1 MPLQETI
8 SRECWSGDSEARLVP
23 RSQLG
28 SIQGNDKH
36 TTVTFFWSGRFMF
49 PHSSAG
55 AIIPIATAPVGP
67 PRAAESERQATIRE
81 LMPYFLGYGKVELRW
96 APGTL
101 GTYQDAMGWVIR
113 WLGDIPPGRITQQ
126 HILLI
131 KAQCAKRNL
140 GPSRIANILAALKA
154 FLRFC
159 QLAVGLETMDVKQIR
174 LPRIPKREVQFLT
187 PDEVQQYVAAIPLRN
202 GPRSYDVDWL
212 GFRVLV
218 EVLLGTG
225 ARISEALSL
234 KRSSI
239 NFQTGEATI
248 IGKGNKERVLFF
260 SPRALN
266 WVKEY
271 VTRRRDEG
279 ETLFVVGRRGK
290 PLRLNAALVRFRR
303 FRQMIRFPKPVT
315 AHMLRHTVATTL
327 LFNGCPIG
335 HIKDILGHDRL
346 ITTCNFYLGADKRA
360 AKKAHGDFLDYDRG
374 E

>member
-1 MPLQETI
+1 
-8 SRECWSGDSEARLVP
+8 
-23 RSQLG
+23 
-28 SIQGNDKH
+28 
-36 TTVTFFWSGRFMF
+36 MF
-49 PHSSAG
+49 PKVSAG
-55 AIIPIATAPVGP
+55 PIVPVVAQPVVGP
-67 PRAAESERQATIRE
+67 FAADPERQATLRE

-96 APGTL
+96 AAGTL
-101 GTYQDAMGWVIR
+101 EKYEDAMGWVIR
-113 WLGDIPPGRITQQ
+113 WLGDIAPGRITQQ

-140 GPSRIANILAALKA
+140 GPSRIAHILAALKA

-159 QLAVGLETMDVKQIR
+159 QLAVGLQTMDVKQIR
-174 LPRIPKREVQFLT
+174 MPRIPKREVQFLT
-187 PDEVQQYVAAIPLRN
+187 PDEVQQYVAAIPIRN
-202 GPRSYDVDWL
+202 GPRLYDVDWL
-212 GFRVLV
+212 GFRTLV

-234 KRSSI
+234 KRTAI

-266 WVKEY
+266 WIKEY
-271 VTRRRDEG
+271 VNRRKDQG
-279 ETLFVVGRRGK
+279 EALFVVGRRGR
-290 PLRLNAALVRFRR
+290 PMRLCAALTRFRR
-303 FRQMIRFPKPVT
+303 FRKMIRFPKPVT

-360 AKKAHGDFLDYDRG
+360 AKKAHGDFLDYERG

>member
-1 MPLQETI
+1 
-8 SRECWSGDSEARLVP
+8 
-23 RSQLG
+23 
-28 SIQGNDKH
+28 
-36 TTVTFFWSGRFMF
+36 MF
-49 PHSSAG
+49 PNNSAG
-55 AIIPIATAPVGP
+55 AIVPIAAAPLGAP
-67 PRAAESERQATIRE
+67 FASEGERQATIRE

-96 APGTL
+96 ASGTL
-101 GTYQDAMGWVIR
+101 EKYEDAMGWVIR
-113 WLGDIPPGRITQQ
+113 WLGEIPPGRITQQ

-131 KAQCAKRNL
+131 KAQCARRNH
-140 GPSRIANILAALKA
+140 GPSRIAHILAALKA

-159 QLAVGLETMDVKQIR
+159 QLAVGLETMDVRQIR

-248 IGKGNKERVLFF
+248 IGKGNKERVIFF
-260 SPRALN
+260 SPRSLN

-271 VTRRRDEG
+271 LLRRQDLG
-279 ETLFVVGRRGK
+279 NALFVIGRHGK
-290 PLRLNAALVRFRR
+290 GLQQQVALSWFRR
-303 FRQMIRFPKPVT
+303 FRVSIRFPKPVT

-335 HIKDILGHDRL
+335 HIKEILGHDRL
-346 ITTCNFYLGADKRA
+346 ITTCNFYLGVDKRA
-360 AKKAHGDFLDYDRG
+360 AKKAHGDFLDYERG

>member
-1 MPLQETI
+1 
-8 SRECWSGDSEARLVP
+8 
-23 RSQLG
+23 
-28 SIQGNDKH
+28 
-36 TTVTFFWSGRFMF
+36 MF
-49 PHSSAG
+49 PNISAG
-55 AIIPIATAPVGP
+55 AIVPVVAGPLAPPLG
-67 PRAAESERQATIRE
+67 AESERQATLGE

-96 APGTL
+96 ASGTL
-101 GTYQDAMGWVIR
+101 EKYEDAMGWVIR
-113 WLGDIPPGRITQQ
+113 WLGEIPPGRITQQ

-131 KAQCAKRNL
+131 KAQCARRNH
-140 GPSRIANILAALKA
+140 GPSRIAHILAALKA

-202 GPRSYDVDWL
+202 GPRLYDVDWL
-212 GFRVLV
+212 GFRTLV

-234 KRSSI
+234 KRSAI

-271 VTRRRDEG
+271 VTRRKDQG
-279 ETLFVVGRRGK
+279 EALFVVGRRGR
-290 PLRLNAALVRFRR
+290 PMRLCAALTRFRR
-303 FRQMIRFPKPVT
+303 FRKMIRFPKPVT

-360 AKKAHGDFLDYDRG
+360 AKKAHGDFLDYERG

>member
-1 MPLQETI
+1 
-8 SRECWSGDSEARLVP
+8 
-23 RSQLG
+23 
-28 SIQGNDKH
+28 
-36 TTVTFFWSGRFMF
+36 MF
-49 PHSSAG
+49 PNNSAG
-55 AIIPIATAPVGP
+55 AIVPIAAAPLGP
-67 PRAAESERQATIRE
+67 PFAAEVERQATIRE
-81 LMPYFLGYGKVELRW
+81 LMPYFLGHGKVELRW
-96 APGTL
+96 ASGTL
-101 GTYQDAMGWVIR
+101 EKYEDAMGWVIR
-113 WLGDIPPGRITQQ
+113 WLGEIPPGRITQ
-126 HILLI
+126 HH
-131 KAQCAKRNL
+131 
-140 GPSRIANILAALKA
+140 ILAALKA

-187 PDEVQQYVAAIPLRN
+187 PDEVQQYVAAIPLRK

-234 KRSSI
+234 KRTSI

-271 VTRRRDEG
+271 VSRRKDQG
-279 ETLFVVGRRGK
+279 EALFVVGRRGR
-290 PLRLNAALVRFRR
+290 PMRLCAALTRFRR
-303 FRQMIRFPKPVT
+303 FRKMIGFPKPVT
-315 AHMLRHTVATTL
+315 AHMFRHTVATTL

-360 AKKAHGDFLDYDRG
+360 AKKAHGDFLDYERG
-374 E
+374 ELVLT

>member
-1 MPLQETI
+1 ML
-8 SRECWSGDSEARLVP
+8 CGL
-23 RSQLG
+23 
-28 SIQGNDKH
+28 
-36 TTVTFFWSGRFMF
+36 
-49 PHSSAG
+49 
-55 AIIPIATAPVGP
+55 
-67 PRAAESERQATIRE
+67 RQAIEIGRE
-81 LMPYFLGYGKVELRW
+81 AFCLGAWRHTVGAHEQQLSTESRAGTLFLSSRYLLYNTVVLSKLMPFFLGYGKVELRW
-96 APGTL
+96 AAGTL
-101 GTYQDAMGWVIR
+101 EKYEDAMGWVIR
-113 WLGDIPPGRITQQ
+113 WLGDIAPGRITQQ

-131 KAQCAKRNL
+131 KAQCAGRNH
-140 GPSRIANILAALKA
+140 GPSRIAHILAALKA

-202 GPRSYDVDWL
+202 GPRSYDVDRL

-239 NFQTGEATI
+239 SFQTGEATI

-271 VTRRRDEG
+271 VSRRRDQG
-279 ETLFVVGRRGK
+279 EALFVVGRRGK
-290 PLRLNAALVRFRR
+290 PLRL
-303 FRQMIRFPKPVT
+303 Q
-315 AHMLRHTVATTL
+315 
-327 LFNGCPIG
+327 
-335 HIKDILGHDRL
+335 
-346 ITTCNFYLGADKRA
+346 
-360 AKKAHGDFLDYDRG
+360 
-374 E
+374 

>member
-36 TTVTFFWSGRFMF
+36 TTVTSFWSGRFMF
-49 PHSSAG
+49 PNNSAG
-55 AIIPIATAPVGP
+55 AIVPIAAAPLDP
-67 PRAAESERQATIRE
+67 PFATEGERQATIRE

-96 APGTL
+96 ASGTL
-101 GTYQDAMGWVIR
+101 EKYEDAMRWVIR
-113 WLGDIPPGRITQQ
+113 WLGEIPPGSITRQQ
-126 HILLI
+126 ILLI
-131 KAQCAKRNL
+131 KAECAGRNH
-140 GPSRIANILAALKA
+140 GPSRIAHILAALKA

-159 QLAVGLETMDVKQIR
+159 QLAVGLQTMDVKQIR

-234 KRSSI
+234 KHEPYSLPNAQS
-239 NFQTGEATI
+239 TI
-248 IGKGNKERVLFF
+248 IGKCNKERVLFF
-260 SPRALN
+260 SPRAIN
-266 WVKEY
+266 WVREY
-271 VTRRRDEG
+271 VTRLKDEG
-279 ETLFVVGRRGK
+279 EALFVVGRRGK

-303 FRQMIRFPKPVT
+303 FRRM
-315 AHMLRHTVATTL
+315 
-327 LFNGCPIG
+327 
-335 HIKDILGHDRL
+335 
-346 ITTCNFYLGADKRA
+346 
-360 AKKAHGDFLDYDRG
+360 
-374 E
+374 

>member
-1 MPLQETI
+1 MFPSES
-8 SRECWSGDSEARLVP
+8 SRALVP
-23 RSQLG
+23 
-28 SIQGNDKH
+28 
-36 TTVTFFWSGRFMF
+36 
-49 PHSSAG
+49 AG
-55 AIIPIATAPVGP
+55 TAPVILP
-67 PRAAESERQATIRE
+67 LASESERQATIRE

-101 GTYQDAMGWVIR
+101 GTYQDGMGWVIR

-140 GPSRIANILAALKA
+140 GPSRIASILAALKS

-159 QLAVGLETMDVKQIR
+159 QLAVGIETMDAKQIR
-174 LPRIPKREVQFLT
+174 QPRLPRREVQFLT
-187 PDEVQQYVAAIPLRN
+187 PDEVQQYVAAIPLRK
-202 GPRSYDVDWL
+202 GPRSYDIDWL
-212 GFRVLV
+212 GFRAFV

-234 KRSSI
+234 NRSSI

-271 VTRRRDEG
+271 VSRRKDQG
-279 ETLFVVGRRGK
+279 EALFVVGRRGR
-290 PLRLNAALVRFRR
+290 PMRVQAAQIRFKRFRA
-303 FRQMIRFPKPVT
+303 MIRFPKPVT
-315 AHMLRHTVATTL
+315 AHMLRHTVDDAPFQWL
-327 LFNGCPIG
+327 P
-335 HIKDILGHDRL
+335 H
-346 ITTCNFYLGADKRA
+346 RA
-360 AKKAHGDFLDYDRG
+360 H
-374 E
+374 

>member
-1 MPLQETI
+1 
-8 SRECWSGDSEARLVP
+8 LV
-23 RSQLG
+23 LF
-28 SIQGNDKH
+28 QGNDKH
-36 TTVTFFWSGRFMF
+36 TTVNPFWSGRFMF
-49 PHSSAG
+49 PNISAG
-55 AIIPIATAPVGP
+55 AIVPV
-67 PRAAESERQATIRE
+67 AAQPVAGSFAADPERQATLRE

-96 APGTL
+96 AAGTL
-101 GTYQDAMGWVIR
+101 EKYEDAMGWVIR
-113 WLGDIPPGRITQQ
+113 WLDDIPPGRITQQ

-131 KAQCAKRNL
+131 KAQCARRNH
-140 GPSRIANILAALKA
+140 GPSRVAHILAALKA

-159 QLAVGLETMDVKQIR
+159 QLAVGIETMDAKQIR
-174 LPRIPKREVQFLT
+174 QPRLPKREVQFLS
-187 PDEVQQYVAAIPLRN
+187 PEEVQQYVAAIPLRK
-202 GPRSYDVDWL
+202 GPRSYDIDWL

-234 KRSSI
+234 RRTSI

-248 IGKGNKERVLFF
+248 IGKGNKEWVLFF
-260 SPRALN
+260 SPRALG

-271 VTRRRDEG
+271 LNRRKDQG
-279 ETLFVVGRRGK
+279 EALLVVGRRGR
-290 PLRLNAALVRFRR
+290 PMRVQAAQIRFKRFRA
-303 FRQMIRFPKPVT
+303 MIGFPKPVT

-360 AKKAHGDFLDYDRG
+360 AKKAHGDFLDYERG